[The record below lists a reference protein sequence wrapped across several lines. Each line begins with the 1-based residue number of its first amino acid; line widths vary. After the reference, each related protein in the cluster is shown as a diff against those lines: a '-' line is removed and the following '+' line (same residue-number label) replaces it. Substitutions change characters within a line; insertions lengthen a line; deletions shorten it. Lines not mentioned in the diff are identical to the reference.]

1 MYFLMNMYI
10 CIYVYVYIY
19 MLCTCVC
26 MCQSYL
32 LSTCVLKQL
41 SCFATH
47 IQCPNPQLSCPR
59 VTQQFSSHPA
69 ALQICIRKSTR
80 VKMAPVTQ
88 MLPYSYVVAIDDMH
102 YCLAFGGHTHAS
114 NWSGLDPQEIAA
126 YRHHPSQEAL
136 TWAISSWVLSFVT
149 SVQPAKHLAK

>member
-1 MYFLMNMYI
+1 
-10 CIYVYVYIY
+10 
-19 MLCTCVC
+19 
-26 MCQSYL
+26 
-32 LSTCVLKQL
+32 
-41 SCFATH
+41 
-47 IQCPNPQLSCPR
+47 
-59 VTQQFSSHPA
+59 
-69 ALQICIRKSTR
+69 
-80 VKMAPVTQ
+80 MAPVTQ